1 MHLEAGG
8 NQGSFGMASNSKFD
22 IKSGLPLPLDDMR
35 DVALGAAA
43 PEPRCDVQDPSHAA
57 IAAGDRWSRTVPST
71 SRTAE
76 APTQLIRAI
85 VAREVRLDE
94 SINATR
100 IKQFA
105 FDDSVRREVLADERK
120 RAGL

>member
-1 MHLEAGG
+1 MRCRRTYQRADVASGIDPAHQGLHDMHLEAGG

-57 IAAGDRWSRTVPST
+57 IAAGDRWSR
-71 SRTAE
+71 R
-76 APTQLIRAI
+76 
-85 VAREVRLDE
+85 
-94 SINATR
+94 
-100 IKQFA
+100 
-105 FDDSVRREVLADERK
+105 
-120 RAGL
+120 